1 MLETVPPP
9 AMKSG
14 GVRVRCGAAS
24 LISAGAE
31 KMLIDLAQK
40 SYLGRA
46 KARPDLA
53 KQVLN
58 KVQKEGLWN
67 TFQKVMSK
75 MERPMPLGY
84 SAGGIVEQ
92 VRATSSA

>member
-1 MLETVPPP
+1 
-9 AMKSG
+9 MKSG